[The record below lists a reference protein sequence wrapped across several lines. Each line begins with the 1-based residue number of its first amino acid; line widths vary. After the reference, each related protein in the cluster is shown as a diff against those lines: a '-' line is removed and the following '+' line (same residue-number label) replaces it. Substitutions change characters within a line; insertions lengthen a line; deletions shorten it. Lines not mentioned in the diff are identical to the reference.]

1 MLNKIILRISQ
12 NRYVDIA
19 AHIGILALLASYLIA
34 FSIKGLLM
42 FYETRIDFTR
52 ATIILNEG
60 IKGFYSHNIHL
71 SPYPPLALILITAFR
86 VLLPKLELF
95 KIGFLF
101 LHLSNWLLYYFV
113 LRRRDKKLAS
123 LIYLVLLT
131 FPFLRSGLLTL
142 YPTDHLF
149 LLFLLLALLFY
160 QAGRRILSYSFMGLS
175 IITKWYSVWAS
186 ILIPCYLYIKGRKKE
201 ALEFTMIVWSLIFIG
216 LILPIAIFPNYIEVL
231 FFHLEK
237 HAKVIQYVSYSYGL
251 TIPVI
256 NVPEPYTGLVGALL
270 MVCTVLLF
278 TVMVMRGKEVSY
290 FWSHC
295 ICAHIFCRICC
306 IKTARAK
313 TLCTFPSCNL
323 PQYIKR
329 KRVYI
334 INNYIFAFLLPLR
347 FSSSNNSL
355 VHNDVYVI
363 QGKMKLK

>member
-12 NRYVDIA
+12 KRYVDIA

-86 VLLPKLELF
+86 ILLPKLELF

-113 LRRRDKKLAS
+113 LRRRDKKLAP

-186 ILIPCYLYIKGRKKE
+186 ILIPCYLYIKGKKKE

-290 FWSHC
+290 FSL
-295 ICAHIFCRICC
+295 IAFALIFFAVFAVSKQPELRLCVPSLLATCLSISRGKEFTLLTITSLLFFFRYGFLPA
-306 IKTARAK
+306 ITALFIMMYMLYKAK
-313 TLCTFPSCNL
+313 
-323 PQYIKR
+323 
-329 KRVYI
+329 
-334 INNYIFAFLLPLR
+334 
-347 FSSSNNSL
+347 
-355 VHNDVYVI
+355 
-363 QGKMKLK
+363 